1 MMRDPEFMGFRTR
14 KLLQLKLMVQ
24 LRINVDF
31 STIRNNTF
39 YN

>member
-1 MMRDPEFMGFRTR
+1 MTRDPEFMGFRTR

-31 STIRNNTF
+31 STILNNTF